1 MLNDAVLRAFYR
13 ECYRRRSNGS
23 RPTSVPT
30 ETTVSS
36 TGSVEGNANP
46 VTSDYCEISVVN
58 VGTHGGNCGMAVL
71 QQLKYMAVSTA
82 SVQCKDVAGEVTC
95 VLRTNGNLRRLEIN
109 LTEIVRRVPYALE
122 STEMVSLVVDG
133 ATIQYRMGDTIV
145 TSPVVNVCWDGPGET
160 PYICSTA
167 VDPVKEKTRSTSGPV
182 RMVYSRSLVLVY
194 GTLDNRNTG
203 NNIHGNP
210 LYDLAVYLSNVI
222 ALAHGTSVS
231 VLSDIEYITMGHAGN
246 AIFIGGPME
255 NGALVDRIRCPGN
268 GCCAAD
274 GRLNFTTSSGTLSF
288 SLCGRVFEAM
298 DQILIATFPLVGGP
312 SSPASGPGKDE
323 PALGVVVHSNSPE
336 GYAQM
341 TRLAWPVV
349 PPMVRPPFANYIPD
363 FMVLDSSLWATGF
376 GAARAAGYWNHRW
389 GCDNRNAYVN
399 HRHTD

>member
-1 MLNDAVLRAFYR
+1 
-13 ECYRRRSNGS
+13 
-23 RPTSVPT
+23 
-30 ETTVSS
+30 
-36 TGSVEGNANP
+36 
-46 VTSDYCEISVVN
+46 
-58 VGTHGGNCGMAVL
+58 MAVL